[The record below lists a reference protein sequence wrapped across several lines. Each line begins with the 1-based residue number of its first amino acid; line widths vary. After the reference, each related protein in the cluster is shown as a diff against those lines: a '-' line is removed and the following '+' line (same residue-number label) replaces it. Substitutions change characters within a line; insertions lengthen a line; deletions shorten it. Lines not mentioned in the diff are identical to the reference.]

1 MKILGIET
9 SCDETA
15 LAVIEAGGDRS
26 PHFNVLKNV
35 IASQIDVHKEYG
47 GVVPGLA
54 KREHT
59 KNLIPVLYQ
68 ILEVKSQKSKVK
80 TTTQNSKLKEVEKI
94 LERYPEMLEEF
105 KKKITPLE
113 KPNIN
118 LIAVTH
124 GPGLEPA
131 LWVGVNFARALSA
144 LWDIPLIGVD
154 HMEGHIAVNLLATQA
169 SCSDMLKVKNQKLK
183 VAGKSIDFPAVA
195 LAVSGG
201 HTQLILVKKWMD
213 YELLGET
220 LDDAAGES
228 FDKVARMLELP
239 FPGGPYIEKMAK
251 SGNPEAFDFP

>member
-154 HMEGHIAVNLLATQA
+154 HMEGHVAVNLLNTDY
-169 SCSDMLKVKNQKLK
+169 SPIK
-183 VAGKSIDFPAVA
+183 FPAIA

-201 HTQLILVKKWMD
+201 HTQLILVKNWME

-220 LDDAAGES
+220 LDDAAGEA
-228 FDKVARMLELP
+228 FDKVARML
-239 FPGGPYIEKMAK
+239 K
-251 SGNPEAFDFP
+251 